1 MDARLPL
8 TDIAVRFGCTP
19 LPTISRFLMRSL
31 AALSLLLVFAAC
43 RSGGAGATGAG
54 TAAKIVTPPEVTPAA
69 VALGDSLFNNG
80 GCMRCHGAKGVGAAN
95 GPVLADT
102 QWDQLTTGSF
112 EEIRAIIVSG
122 VPKDKFKVASRPNA
136 MPARG
141 GRMNLNDTQITAVSA
156 YVWTLSHK

>member
-1 MDARLPL
+1 
-8 TDIAVRFGCTP
+8 
-19 LPTISRFLMRSL
+19 MRAL
-31 AALSLLLVFAAC
+31 AAVSLLLFVTAC
-43 RSGGAGATGAG
+43 RSSGAGAGTGAAAKPAVPAEV
-54 TAAKIVTPPEVTPAA
+54 TAAR

-95 GPVLADT
+95 GPVLADS

-122 VPKDKFKVASRPNA
+122 VPKEKIKVTTRPNA
-136 MPARG
+136 MGPRG
-141 GRMNLNDTQITAVSA
+141 GRMNLNDAQITAVAA